1 VYGRSEKG
9 DAVMNDITQR
19 DTFFDRLY
27 EIAKADKDTVIVAAD
42 MSAPTLDRFRVDL
55 PGQFVN
61 VGIAEQNAI
70 QIASGLSLAGK
81 KAYAYAISPFITLRC
96 LEQIRVSNAIMGIP
110 ITIVGMGTGLSYCND
125 GPTHHL
131 LEDIAVMR
139 ALPNVRIANLTD
151 NVMAR
156 AYADISYRSG
166 TTYYLRL
173 DKDVYPDVY
182 AKDYDFT
189 SGIGQVEEGG
199 EYVVVASGP
208 MVHSLLE
215 AVRQIRKDSGV
226 KGIGVLDVYD
236 LPFKGEAF
244 VRMVQGAKKILTVEE
259 HFLPGGIGSAVLE
272 VLSDY
277 QLSIPVKRMGLNLAD
292 GYKYCYKY
300 GGREIIREHY
310 GIDKSSIIR
319 SIKEFFNV

>member
-1 VYGRSEKG
+1 
-9 DAVMNDITQR
+9 MNDITQR
-19 DTFFDRLY
+19 DAFFGRLY

-70 QIASGLSLAGK
+70 QIGSGLAIAGK
-81 KAYAYAISPFITLRC
+81 KVFAYAISPFITLRC
-96 LEQIRVSNAIMGIP
+96 LEQIRVSNAIMEIP

-131 LEDIAVMR
+131 LEDIAIMR

-173 DKDVYPDVY
+173 DKDFY
-182 AKDYDFT
+182 ADIYADGHDF
-189 SGIGQVEEGG
+189 SAGVDQVEEGT
-199 EYVVVASGP
+199 EYLVITSGP
-208 MVHSLLE
+208 MVHSVVE
-215 AVRQIRKDSGV
+215 AVRQIKKT
-226 KGIGVLDVYD
+226 KGIANIGVLDVYD
-236 LPFKGEAF
+236 LPLKEGVFTKI
-244 VRMVQGAKKILTVEE
+244 VQKAKKILTVEE
-259 HFLPGGIGSAVLE
+259 HFLSGGLGTVVLE
-272 VLSDY
+272 ALNDHELY
-277 QLSIPVKRMGLNLAD
+277 MPVRRMGISMRD
-292 GYKYCYKY
+292 GYKHCYKY
-300 GGREIIREHY
+300 GGREIIRQHC
-310 GIDKSSIIR
+310 GIDKVSIEKEIR
-319 SIKEFFNV
+319 GFFNVQL